1 MASSFEVM
9 QEINIL
15 ENFTK
20 KEAKNIREIIIKA
33 VLATDMAKHH
43 AAFESL
49 KLRVHSS
56 DYSPHA
62 KDK

>member
-1 MASSFEVM
+1 VLENFHLASSFEIM

-20 KEAKNIREIIIKA
+20 KEAKHIREIIIKA

-43 AAFESL
+43 AVFEFL
-49 KLRVHSS
+49 K
-56 DYSPHA
+56 
-62 KDK
+62 